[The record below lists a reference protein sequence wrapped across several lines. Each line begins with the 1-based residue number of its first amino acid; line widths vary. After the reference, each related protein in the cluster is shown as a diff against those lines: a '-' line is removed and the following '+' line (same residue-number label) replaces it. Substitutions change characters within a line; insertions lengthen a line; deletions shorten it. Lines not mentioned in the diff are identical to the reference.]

1 MAPRRMAILANVEEK
16 CHEEQ
21 YQNVDYGTWLYFT
34 EAKYI
39 ISLVNRLYEKLAELV
54 AVYKIYYI

>member
-1 MAPRRMAILANVEEK
+1 MLRKSVTKNSTCGPGIL
-16 CHEEQ
+16 
-21 YQNVDYGTWLYFT
+21 QNVDYGTWLYFT